1 MGTDQ
6 NLGATTAA
14 ILALKNPSIRFTV
27 VDNNTERIRTWKSKK
42 IPVQEPG
49 LFEIILKVS
58 DWHVAS
64 NCSENVSSELRSGIG
79 GQTGQQDLDPQHDQH
94 IDRKK
99 EPCHVTIPAPN
110 LYFSTDV
117 RGAIDAADM
126 IFITVNTPSKV
137 NTRLSSWSQLTIS
150 ILT

>member
-1 MGTDQ
+1 
-6 NLGATTAA
+6 
-14 ILALKNPSIRFTV
+14 
-27 VDNNTERIRTWKSKK
+27 
-42 IPVQEPG
+42 VQEPG

-64 NCSENVSSELRSGIG
+64 NCSKNVSSNLRSSTDAQIE
-79 GQTGQQDLDPQHDQH
+79 QQDLKPQHDQRM
-94 IDRKK
+94 DRKI
-99 EPCHVTIPAPN
+99 EPCHDTMPEPN

-117 RGAIDAADM
+117 RDAISVADM

-137 NTRLSSWSQLTIS
+137 NSPLSLWSQLSIS